1 MNVGPGRGTEYYL
14 PGPGAAAGLLD
25 TQEIFD
31 TESQMLQDIA
41 AKESCV
47 MTGRSGSTAA
57 CSPRSPTI
65 R

>member
-14 PGPGAAAGLLD
+14 PGPGAAGLLD

-41 AKESCV
+41 AKESI
-47 MTGRSGSTAA
+47 MNSME
-57 CSPRSPTI
+57 
-65 R
+65 